1 MRATHLCWH
10 KERSMQEGTTIQRQP
25 ISKGRR
31 WAGYVLSAIP
41 VLLLLMGAAFDLSGS
56 EQAVQGAAQMG
67 YPAHTVRILG
77 ALALICAVVYA
88 IPRTA
93 FLGAILMSAYF
104 GAAVATHIRAGQP
117 LYWTLPAIIVCSI
130 TWFGLYLREPRL
142 KELLPV
148 RR

>member
-1 MRATHLCWH
+1 
-10 KERSMQEGTTIQRQP
+10 MQEAITTQQQAIGKARLRV
-25 ISKGRR
+25 S
-31 WAGYVLSAIP
+31 YVLSGIP
-41 VLLLLMGAAFDLSGS
+41 IILLLMGAAFDLSGS

-67 YPAHTVRILG
+67 YPAHTVPILG
-77 ALALICAVVYA
+77 ALALLCAVVYA

-93 FLGAILMSAYF
+93 LLGAILMSAYF

-142 KELLPV
+142 AALLPT